1 MSEGHSPLGGSGA
14 YRWMPCPGS
23 VRESEGCEDPESEY
37 AALGT
42 AAHALAADCLG
53 TGLDAWEYF
62 GWHVG
67 ATSELFSPE
76 TKVSNLK
83 LLGGGSYITVDKDMS
98 DAVQVYL
105 DAVRLEHPDRN
116 QGNTWIERPFHCPGI
131 HEMMWGQSDLVHLE
145 DGVGMGVGY
154 HRRLHVWDYKHGAGI
169 VVYVEDN
176 PQLMYYAVGMLE
188 DLGLWETV
196 DEVVLWVAQ
205 PRGFLDP
212 IRSWTVSVTDLATWR
227 DEVLLPAMNL
237 AEWVLRN
244 APDLDHEDLL
254 RMNLLNSGEHC
265 RFCAA
270 RYNNCPRHVRDMEE
284 MEELMEKIE
293 AAGGAPKA
301 THEQIGVFLSLFEVA
316 KIRQKAF
323 RETGF
328 ARAQEGHAI
337 PGWKL
342 VRAKSNRE
350 WKEGTEAKAKTK
362 FKKDA
367 MVPAKLKSPAKIEAL
382 PGGKAF
388 AAEYAFKPDAGLQ
401 LVLDKDA
408 RQEAGPKGRAMF
420 KPVKGGKK

>member
-1 MSEGHSPLGGSGA
+1 
-14 YRWMPCPGS
+14 MPCPGS
-23 VRESEGCEDPESEY
+23 VLMSHGVEDPESEY
-37 AALGT
+37 AVEGT
-42 AAHALAADCLG
+42 AAHALAARCLKENH
-53 TGLDAWEYF
+53 DAWTYL
-62 GWHVG
+62 GWGIASSGEFYTPPAGALADDGHVI
-67 ATSELFSPE
+67 L
-76 TKVSNLK
+76 
-83 LLGGGSYITVDKDMS
+83 VDKEMA

-105 DAVRLEHPDRN
+105 DAVRLEHPDRD
-116 QGNTWIERPFHCPGI
+116 QGNTWVERGFHCPSI
-131 HEMMWGQSDLVHLE
+131 HEEMWGRSDLAHLE
-145 DGVGMGVGY
+145 QPPLALPRAQGGNT
-154 HRRLHVWDYKHGAGI
+154 RRLHVWDYKHGAGI
-169 VVYVEDN
+169 VVYVEHN
-176 PQLMYYAVGMLE
+176 PQLMYYAVGILE
-188 DLGLWETV
+188 DLGLWGTV

-212 IRSWTVSVTDLATWR
+212 IRSWTVGVDELRQWLG
-227 DEVLLPAMNL
+227 EVLLPAMTL

-244 APDLDHEDLL
+244 APDLSHEDLL

-293 AAGGAPKA
+293 GAPKA
-301 THEQIGVFLSLFEVA
+301 TNEQIGVFLSLFEVA

-328 ARAQEGHAI
+328 ARAQDGHEI

-342 VRAKSNRE
+342 VRAKSNRD
-350 WKEGTEAKAKTK
+350 WKEGTEAKAKAK

-367 MVPAKLKSPAKIEAL
+367 MVPAELKSPAKIEAL

-401 LVLDKDA
+401 LVPDKDA